1 MLKFSSLEPQIID
14 STKNE
19 SGDKRNIKMDV
30 DEKLPTETIISRE
43 NATAIICE
51 EYEEAARLRDQ
62 LGSIE
67 KNGKL

>member
-1 MLKFSSLEPQIID
+1 
-14 STKNE
+14 
-19 SGDKRNIKMDV
+19 MDV
-30 DEKLPTETIISRE
+30 DEKLPTEIDNLRKKLA
-43 NATAIICE
+43 NAIICE